1 MIINDIGMLQAT
13 LPTQMQQPM
22 TTVTSNNNVVIIPL
36 RSLAELAH
44 REYSNGN
51 YERAEQLCMELWKR
65 DPTNTGV
72 LLLISSIHFQ
82 CRKLDK

>member
-1 MIINDIGMLQAT
+1 MIINNEMLHT
-13 LPTQMQQPM
+13 PLPGQLHQSTA
-22 TTVTSNNNVVIIPL
+22 NNSVVIIPL

>member
-1 MIINDIGMLQAT
+1 MIISDMNT
-13 LPTQMQQPM
+13 MQPPM
-22 TTVTSNNNVVIIPL
+22 STVANPYQSNVVLISL

-44 REYSNGN
+44 REYSVGN
-51 YERAEQLCMELWKR
+51 YDRAEQLCMELWKK

-82 CRKLDK
+82 SRKLDK

>member
-1 MIINDIGMLQAT
+1 MIISDMNT
-13 LPTQMQQPM
+13 MQPPM
-22 TTVTSNNNVVIIPL
+22 STVANPYQSNVVLIPL

-44 REYSNGN
+44 REYSVGN
-51 YERAEQLCMELWKR
+51 YDRAEQLCMELWKK

-82 CRKLDK
+82 SRKLDK

>member
-1 MIINDIGMLQAT
+1 MIINDIGVLQGT
-13 LPTQMQQPM
+13 LPSALQQPI
-22 TTVTSNNNVVIIPL
+22 TTVTANNSVVIIPL

-44 REYSNGN
+44 REYSGGN

-65 DPTNTGV
+65 DPANTGV

>member
-1 MIINDIGMLQAT
+1 MIINDIGMLAA

-22 TTVTSNNNVVIIPL
+22 STVAASNNNVVIIPL
-36 RSLAELAH
+36 RTLAELAH
-44 REYSNGN
+44 KEYSIGN

-65 DPTNTGV
+65 DPSNTGV